1 MVSRTQGATPAPGDA
16 PGETDDTRKG
26 ASLVRTRPGH
36 HHNLEAFL
44 VPTGIV
50 ALAEISDRTQLWSI
64 LLAARF

>member
-1 MVSRTQGATPAPGDA
+1 M
-16 PGETDDTRKG
+16 
-26 ASLVRTRPGH
+26 
-36 HHNLEAFL
+36 EAFL